1 MPKQK
6 TTNINFNNELIN
18 KRYKKVYMIDKDC
31 FGIDPI
37 SAKIF
42 ENELPFIDIG
52 IPSEY
57 KKAQTYIPK
66 ILQK

>member
-1 MPKQK
+1 
-6 TTNINFNNELIN
+6 
-18 KRYKKVYMIDKDC
+18 MIDKDC
-31 FGIDPI
+31 FGVNPI

-57 KKAQTYIPK
+57 KKAQDYIPK
-66 ILQK
+66 ILREK